1 MCGGMFGVGGGELGG
16 VRGEIV
22 PGCTRRGLRERSRSG
37 SKNVSGH
44 DGRAIGGIVQRE
56 LMTSKRRDTHNELVR
71 DITHEQR
78 QRLCL
83 KSVTKVCPALPELRF
98 IFVVRFRRA
107 SSIRHG
113 DHQGRSFG
121 AGDVSRNWL
130 HGRQAI

>member
-1 MCGGMFGVGGGELGG
+1 MGGGCAGAGG
-16 VRGEIV
+16 AQAGGQRGEIV

-83 KSVTKVCPALPELRF
+83 KSIT
-98 IFVVRFRRA
+98 
-107 SSIRHG
+107 
-113 DHQGRSFG
+113 
-121 AGDVSRNWL
+121 
-130 HGRQAI
+130 